1 MQMIFFEGFLL
12 QASLIFALGSQ
23 NLFIIEQSLAGHK
36 PWLMSFICFFCD
48 LVLIM
53 FGVAGM
59 GVLFVSIPEFK
70 ILMGVLGVILM
81 MYYGLD
87 RLSNNSFNIPVTQ
100 ITLKKTTKHL
110 ILLSMIF
117 SWLNPHAYLDAFI
130 LIGGQSIKYGEFNE
144 RIFFGLGA
152 AFFSL
157 LWFLF
162 LSHISGYFSIYLKNM
177 FRLFNLGSVL
187 LFFILA
193 IKLSTEV
200 KVWIVDLYQ
209 KIPPNISSQ

>member
-1 MQMIFFEGFLL
+1 MEMIFFEGFLL

-36 PWLMSFICFFCD
+36 PWLMSFVCFFCD

-53 FGVAGM
+53 IGVAGM
-59 GVLFVSIPEFK
+59 GILFLSMPGFK
-70 ILMGVLGVILM
+70 ILMGVLGIFLM
-81 MYYGLD
+81 IYYALD
-87 RLSNNSFNIPVTQ
+87 RLSSNSFYIPETQ
-100 ITLKKTTKHL
+100 VTLKKTTKHL
-110 ILLSMIF
+110 VFLSIVF

-130 LIGGQSIKYGEFNE
+130 LIGGQSIKYGNFNA

-157 LWFLF
+157 VWFLV
-162 LSHISGYFSIYLKNM
+162 LSYISGYFSIYLKNM
-177 FRLFNLGSVL
+177 LRYFNFGSVL

-193 IKLSTEV
+193 IKLSAEV
-200 KVWIVDLYQ
+200 KVWIVDLDL
-209 KIPPNISSQ
+209 KILPTISSQ